1 MPQRLAQIDDV
12 VISRDRIRPR
22 ACVILLLMY
31 LIGCLRCLNYYVV
44 GLSFAFDVAL
54 QVVHK
59 S

>member
-31 LIGCLRCLNYYVV
+31 LIECLRCLNYCVV

-54 QVVHK
+54 
-59 S
+59 